1 MRLIK
6 YLLSIGCIFQLFG
19 CNSRKVIVRTQQ
31 EHTVAMPSVSFYD
44 FKLTSIDDKE
54 TIDFAQYKGKKVV
67 VLNVA
72 SKCGY
77 TDQYADWE
85 NFYKLHSDKVV
96 VLGFPSNEFLWQE
109 KGSNSEIATFCKLNY
124 GVTFP
129 MFQKTTVKGSDKS
142 DLYKW
147 LTTPSLNGWNKQEP
161 VWNFCKYLIDEKG
174 HLTAF
179 FSSKI
184 KPTDEAFLNQI
195 KL

>member
-1 MRLIK
+1 M
-6 YLLSIGCIFQLFG
+6 LSIGCIFQLFG

-31 EHTVAMPSVSFYD
+31 EQAVAMPSASFYD

-54 TIDFAQYKGKKVV
+54 TIDFAQYRGKKVV

-85 NFYKLHSDKVV
+85 NFYKLHNDKVV

-109 KGSNSEIATFCKLNY
+109 KGSNSEIAAFCKLNY

-161 VWNFCKYLIDEKG
+161 VWNFCKYLIDEQG
-174 HLTAF
+174 HLVAF